1 MIDIE
6 SKTKVCQ
13 KTRYML
19 NKNNNNKDV
28 DLFQDWLGGKES
40 QEGMRGERG
49 GKNEKRETQKVL
61 E

>member
-6 SKTKVCQ
+6 SKSKVCQ

-40 QEGMRGERG
+40 REGMRGERG
-49 GKNEKRETQKVL
+49 GKNEKRETRKVL

>member
-1 MIDIE
+1 
-6 SKTKVCQ
+6 
-13 KTRYML
+13 ML